1 MNFKNI
7 PEYDWSFGYPYA
19 LILMAVSA
27 IIPLIWFKWR
37 RWW

>member
-7 PEYDWSFGYPYA
+7 PEYDWAWGYQWGLFVIIA
-19 LILMAVSA
+19 STL
-27 IIPLIWFKWR
+27 IPLLWFKWR